1 MPKEISGLSIDIKY
15 IIDTRMD
22 NTLSTYSLDRKAA
35 SRLLKVS
42 IRTLDR
48 YIKSKKL
55 SSRVDSGHIWLNKD
69 EIRKFKGGRLSTV
82 TVDNFNMS
90 RPEVSIDM
98 TMDTSIDDVDKVE
111 VIEAKN
117 KENLPKEENEI
128 YKKLYFDVKEELNIK
143 QERLEIA
150 NYRVG
155 QLDAQL
161 RSSIPMLEF
170 HRDRYQNEKEK
181 QDLKEKIESKEKEI
195 KIVYS
200 KVKIEKFNKRIL
212 LVILLFTLALQ
223 PLWLLLYYR

>member
-143 QERLEIA
+143 QERL
-150 NYRVG
+150 
-155 QLDAQL
+155 
-161 RSSIPMLEF
+161 
-170 HRDRYQNEKEK
+170 
-181 QDLKEKIESKEKEI
+181 
-195 KIVYS
+195 
-200 KVKIEKFNKRIL
+200 
-212 LVILLFTLALQ
+212 
-223 PLWLLLYYR
+223 